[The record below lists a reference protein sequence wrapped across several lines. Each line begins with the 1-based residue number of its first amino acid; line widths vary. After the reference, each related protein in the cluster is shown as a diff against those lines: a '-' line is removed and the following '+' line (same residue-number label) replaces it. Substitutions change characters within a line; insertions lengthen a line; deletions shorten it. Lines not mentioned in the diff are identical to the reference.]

1 MNLPTTGANGFIGR
15 ALCDKLSPDH
25 RVICIDITERPD
37 IPSKIAWEPA
47 NITDSDS
54 VAAICGKYIPDVIIH
69 CAGIAHQ
76 KMGSVD
82 RETYIKVNSEATE
95 NLAEVAA
102 RNNPQLLFVFLSTIS
117 VYGEGPPIS
126 PQITQIPQMGAGIS
140 PVSSIEPSDEAQV
153 GNNNGIS
160 EDADCNPS
168 SDYAFSKLDAEKR
181 LIALCE
187 KGLLH
192 NLIILRL
199 APVYDREW
207 SLNLDRRVCAP
218 NN

>member
-1 MNLPTTGANGFIGR
+1 MAATNDTGASGFIGR

-25 RVICIDITERPD
+25 QVTGIDITEQPD
-37 IPSKIAWEPA
+37 TPSKITWEQA
-47 NITDSDS
+47 SITDTDS
-54 VAAICGKYIPDVIIH
+54 VAAICRKHTPDVIIH

-76 KMGSVD
+76 KIGSVD
-82 RETYIKVNSEATE
+82 RETYIEVNSEATE
-95 NLAEVAA
+95 NLAMAA
-102 RNNPQLLFVFLSTIS
+102 VGTNPELLFLFLSTIS
-117 VYGEGPPIS
+117 VYGEDPK
-126 PQITQIPQMGAGIS
+126 GIS
-140 PVSSIEPSDEAQV
+140 RKDAKAQRRLNDNGV
-153 GNNNGIS
+153 G
-160 EDADCNPS
+160 EDAECNPS

>member
-1 MNLPTTGANGFIGR
+1 MNLLTTGANGFIGR

-82 RETYIKVNSEATE
+82 RETYKKVNSEATE

-102 RNNPQLLFVFLSTIS
+102 RNNPELLFVFLSTIS
-117 VYGEGPPIS
+117 VYGEDPK
-126 PQITQIPQMGAGIS
+126 GIS
-140 PVSSIEPSDEAQV
+140 RKDAKAQRRLNDNGV
-153 GNNNGIS
+153 G
-160 EDADCNPS
+160 EDAECNPS